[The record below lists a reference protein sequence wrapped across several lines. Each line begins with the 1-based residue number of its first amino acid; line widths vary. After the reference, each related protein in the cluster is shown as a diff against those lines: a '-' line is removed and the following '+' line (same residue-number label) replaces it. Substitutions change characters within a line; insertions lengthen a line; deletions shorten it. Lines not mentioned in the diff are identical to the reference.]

1 MPRHNFIIMS
11 FILWASIVLKLD
23 LANWLNHII
32 FPSAGVFRMANQN
45 NAPNQTKNVTI
56 PDDKNL
62 MGITQYLKDAQ
73 TGHKR
78 SIPPLDQFNPKH
90 CGAMDLKVKANGE
103 WWHEGQLIKRQALI
117 DLFSTVLWKEDGKFY
132 LKTPVEK
139 IEIEVEDEPLFVNQ
153 VDRVEIEGKS
163 YIQLSTTTQD
173 VVIVDQ
179 EHPVF
184 MREYSGELRPYVYV
198 RFGINALI
206 QRSAFFHLI
215 EMGEL
220 LENDKNETILS
231 LQSGDFHLQL
241 GT

>member
-1 MPRHNFIIMS
+1 MVNP
-11 FILWASIVLKLD
+11 
-23 LANWLNHII
+23 
-32 FPSAGVFRMANQN
+32 N
-45 NAPNQTKNVTI
+45 NSPHSTENVSVV
-56 PDDKNL
+56 DDKNL
-62 MGITQYLKDAQ
+62 MTIAQYLKDGQ
-73 TGHKR
+73 SGHKR
-78 SIPPLDQFNPKH
+78 SIPPLEQWHPKH
-90 CGAMDLKVKANGE
+90 CGTMDLKVKANGE

-153 VDRVEIEGKS
+153 VDQVEIEGKT
-163 YIQLSTTTQD
+163 YIQLTTTTQD

>member
-1 MPRHNFIIMS
+1 M
-11 FILWASIVLKLD
+11 VK
-23 LANWLNHII
+23 
-32 FPSAGVFRMANQN
+32 QN
-45 NAPNQTKNVTI
+45 DSKKEATNTLV

-62 MGITQYLKDAQ
+62 SNISQYLRNAQ
-73 TGHKR
+73 SSHKR
-78 SIPPLDQFNPKH
+78 SIPPLDQWHPKH

-103 WWHEGQLIKRQALI
+103 WWHEGQLIRRQSMI

-132 LKTPVEK
+132 LKTPVEQ

-153 VDRVEIEGKS
+153 VDQVEINQQTFL
-163 YIQLSTTTQD
+163 QLTTTTQD

-179 EHPVF
+179 EHPIF
-184 MREYSGELRPYVYV
+184 MREFDGELRPYVHV

-206 QRSAFFHLI
+206 QRASFFHLV

-220 LENDKNETILS
+220 MENQQGESIL
-231 LQSGDFHLQL
+231 LLKSGNFNLQL

>member
-1 MPRHNFIIMS
+1 MI
-11 FILWASIVLKLD
+11 
-23 LANWLNHII
+23 
-32 FPSAGVFRMANQN
+32 NQN
-45 NAPNQTKNVTI
+45 NSPNPTKKVAI
-56 PDDKNL
+56 GDDKNFKD
-62 MGITQYLKDAQ
+62 IAQYLKDAQ
-73 TGHKR
+73 AGHNR

-90 CGAMDLKVKANGE
+90 CGTMDLKVKANGE

-117 DLFSTVLWKEDGKFY
+117 DLFSTVLWKEQGKFY
-132 LKTPVEK
+132 LKTPVEQ

-153 VDRVEIEGKS
+153 VDQVEIDGKT
-163 YIQLSTTTQD
+163 YIQFTTTTQD
-173 VVIVDQ
+173 IVIVDQ
-179 EHPVF
+179 QHPIF
-184 MREYSGELRPYVYV
+184 MREYESELRPYIYV

-215 EMGEL
+215 EMGQL